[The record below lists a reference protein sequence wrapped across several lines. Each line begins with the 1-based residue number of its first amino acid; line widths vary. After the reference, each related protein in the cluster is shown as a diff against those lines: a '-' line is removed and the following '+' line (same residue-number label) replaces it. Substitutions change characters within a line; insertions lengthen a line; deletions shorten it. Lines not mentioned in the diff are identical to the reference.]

1 MRRKIEVGK
10 MYMMKRNSCWWSSM
24 GIPSE
29 ELKPGLNAGA
39 NIVLLDKVKN
49 LGLPPING
57 DVNTKF

>member
-1 MRRKIEVGK
+1 
-10 MYMMKRNSCWWSSM
+10 MYVMKRNSCWWSSM
-24 GIPSE
+24 GIPSK